1 MYPKDLDIPIPDIN
15 VLNERINSPEY
26 QVQARIIIAWNL
38 LILAMRINQ
47 KVLKN
52 VNFFVV
58 FFIKTILCVS
68 FICKF
73 VERIC

>member
-1 MYPKDLDIPIPDIN
+1 MPRDCHSNFDLVISNYHTFLTAVMYPKDLDIPIPDIN

-47 KVLKN
+47 KY
-52 VNFFVV
+52 
-58 FFIKTILCVS
+58 
-68 FICKF
+68 
-73 VERIC
+73 

>member
-52 VNFFVV
+52 VNFLL
-58 FFIKTILCVS
+58 FFLLKLFSV
-68 FICKF
+68 
-73 VERIC
+73 